1 MVFCCDILNPNPT
14 AAEMAY
20 VYIQVGVIQKRKT
33 LVALKDG

>member
-1 MVFCCDILNPNPT
+1 MALRCDILILNPT

-33 LVALKDG
+33 LAALKDG